1 MRRNSGTLKCFFGD
15 SATLVYTRG
24 RNTRLRFGKGYV
36 PVLSLVFL
44 RENREA
50 EFLALKVVKTGGRA
64 YRKRL

>member
-1 MRRNSGTLKCFFGD
+1 MEIQQPWYTPEEETL
-15 SATLVYTRG
+15 
-24 RNTRLRFGKGYV
+24 TRLRFGKGYV

-44 RENREA
+44 RESQEA